1 MAGRRRWSDL
11 TPGQRRLIMIGVA
24 YEALLKIAAL
34 VDLKRRPADQVRG
47 PKWAWALIVFL
58 INSAGAAP
66 LAYFRYGR
74 KARLP
79 GQP

>member
-1 MAGRRRWSDL
+1 V
-11 TPGQRRLIMIGVA
+11 T
-24 YEALLKIAAL
+24 YEGILKIAAL

-47 PKWAWALIVFL
+47 PKWLWAVAVFL
-58 INSAGAAP
+58 VNSAGALP

-74 KARLP
+74 KA

>member
-11 TPGQRRLIMIGVA
+11 TPRQRRLILVGVT
-24 YEALLKIAAL
+24 YEAILKSAAL

-47 PKWAWALIVFL
+47 PKWVWGIAVFL
-58 INSAGAAP
+58 VNSVGAVP

-74 KARLP
+74 KAA
-79 GQP
+79 QP